1 MGKVRITRDD
11 KIEFRKTD
19 NGAQKYR
26 WLKLGI
32 VIDFLFTLSVSL
44 LNIYSKYLSAFEY
57 YVILYILLV
66 LVVIG
71 AELIGTYF
79 GALEEYVINKKR
91 KKIIDYIDS

>member
-26 WLKLGI
+26 WLQLGI

-66 LVVIG
+66 FVVIG

-79 GALEEYVINKKR
+79 GALEEYVINKQR